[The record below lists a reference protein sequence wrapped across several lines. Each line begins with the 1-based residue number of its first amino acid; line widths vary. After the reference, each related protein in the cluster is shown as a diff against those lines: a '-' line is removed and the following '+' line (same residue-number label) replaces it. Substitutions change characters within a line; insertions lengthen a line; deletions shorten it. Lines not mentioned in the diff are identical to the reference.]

1 MIKFFSNE
9 EEARDYMRSLNHTHT
24 EVFCL
29 VDGPEDNFAVVDLET
44 AIDLEMPYECSVK
57 M

>member
-1 MIKFFSNE
+1 MKFFSTE
-9 EEARDYMRSLNHTHT
+9 DEARNYMRFLNNAHAE